1 MIYRE
6 ILQRRRDMT
15 EWLIH
20 FTRDSCDVSALEILR
35 AILIEGVLR
44 PGFAARGNPP
54 KKTIYGPSPAVC
66 FSEQPLAG
74 FLQYLAARA
83 NSSEMDG
90 YGILIHKHD
99 IYAAGGLPVIYG
111 LGTVKE
117 LQPGHP
123 SYDSLCRLLDPSQ
136 IGLSEQYRYVA
147 FAPNRTPHPIDW
159 SHEREWRWPSGA
171 ASFMKNALAL
181 GRIYSSGDKGAFKGR
196 VNVFVRYDSDV
207 TWLQGEIQHA
217 WAKDQ
222 MGRISEPGAET
233 YHQHWRD
240 KILDVKVV
248 SLATVKRALQDGQE
262 VFARFED
269 LPSGALAPLVVD
281 KP

>member
-6 ILQRRRDMT
+6 ILKRRRDMT

-20 FTRDSCDVSALEILR
+20 FTRDSNDALAREILR
-35 AILIEGVLR
+35 SILIEGVLR
-44 PGFAARGNPP
+44 PGFAARDNPP

-74 FLQYLAARA
+74 FLQYLAART
-83 NSSEMDG
+83 NSSEMAG

-99 IYAAGGLPVIYG
+99 IFAAGGLPVIYG
-111 LGTVKE
+111 LNAVKE
-117 LQPGHP
+117 LQPDHQF
-123 SYDSLCRLLDPSQ
+123 YDSFCRLLDPSQ
-136 IGLSEQYRYVA
+136 IDPSEQYRYVT
-147 FAPNRTPHPIDW
+147 FAPNRKPYPIDW
-159 SHEREWRWPSGA
+159 SHEREWRWPSEA
-171 ASFMKNALAL
+171 AVIINSMLAL
-181 GRIYSSGDKGAFKGR
+181 GQRYSNGDKGVFQRR
-196 VNVFVRYDSDV
+196 VNAFVRYDSDV
-207 TWLQGEIQHA
+207 AWLQGEIQQA

-222 MGRISEPGAET
+222 IGRINAPKAEK
-233 YHQHWRD
+233 YHLCWRE

-248 SLATVKRALQDGQE
+248 SLERVERELQDGQE

-269 LPSGALAPLVVD
+269 LPSDALAALVID